1 MCFSIFMSP
10 LVLVM
15 MKFGVWESSFWG
27 MSARL
32 LSKGGLIEFG
42 GHKGFRTFTRG
53 QCSYMC
59 YSVWSKFQLA
69 SVWALNLNPKP
80 AHIDTG
86 IRDGA
91 LSQEQEHSCTKLFPQ
106 PMPKPIPNGKGGAV
120 IMGHGGGKS
129 ERLATFHQYMFRE
142 QVLRKPQPLKG
153 RYGGLKKDSNHSPL
167 QPEVGCVKMPET
179 VSVTYRKV
187 HTFYQG
193 ASAEYRSLDSS
204 ANNL

>member
-1 MCFSIFMSP
+1 MSP

-15 MKFGVWESSFWG
+15 MKFGAWESGFWG

-69 SVWALNLNPKP
+69 SVWALNLHPKP

-86 IRDGA
+86 I
-91 LSQEQEHSCTKLFPQ
+91 TKLFPQ
-106 PMPKPIPNGKGGAV
+106 PMPNPIPNGKGGAI

-129 ERLATFHQYMFRE
+129 ECLATFHHILLGSGDKSYE
-142 QVLRKPQPLKG
+142 SH
-153 RYGGLKKDSNHSPL
+153 SN
-167 QPEVGCVKMPET
+167 
-179 VSVTYRKV
+179 
-187 HTFYQG
+187 
-193 ASAEYRSLDSS
+193 
-204 ANNL
+204 